1 MYLTF
6 NFYLMVTFI
15 TDCIDKAL
23 DNSGLT
29 VEDHLKAL
37 YCEGINTVE
46 AQHVLR
52 ELKRTKANTKRIIQ
66 VAIDYGCIDEYSMN
80 KKAFEAFHAF
90 VLTVNVEDL
99 VDYGY
104 SSNKYQAAFTEKME
118 ILNETY

>member
-1 MYLTF
+1 
-6 NFYLMVTFI
+6 MVTFI

-90 VLTVNVEDL
+90 VLTVDTNDL
-99 VDYGY
+99 VNDDY
-104 SSNKYQAAFTEKME
+104 SSNKYQAAFIEKME
-118 ILNETY
+118 LLNETY

>member
-1 MYLTF
+1 MTTF
-6 NFYLMVTFI
+6 VV
-15 TDCIDKAL
+15 DCINKAFEK
-23 DNSGLT
+23 SGLT
-29 VEDHLKAL
+29 VEDHLQAL

-90 VLTVNVEDL
+90 VLNIDVNDL

-104 SSNKYQAAFTEKME
+104 TANKYQSAFTEKME
-118 ILNETY
+118 LLNDE

>member
-1 MYLTF
+1 MTTF
-6 NFYLMVTFI
+6 VV
-15 TDCIDKAL
+15 DCINKAF
-23 DNSGLT
+23 DNSGLA
-29 VEDHLKAL
+29 VEDHLQAL

-90 VLTVNVEDL
+90 VLTVDTNDL
-99 VDYGY
+99 VDDDY
-104 SSNKYQAAFTEKME
+104 SSNKYQAAFIEKME
-118 ILNETY
+118 ILNDE

>member
-1 MYLTF
+1 MTTF
-6 NFYLMVTFI
+6 VV
-15 TDCIDKAL
+15 DCINKAL
-23 DNSGLT
+23 DKAGLT
-29 VEDHLKAL
+29 VEDHLEAL

-90 VLTVNVEDL
+90 VLTVDTNDL

-104 SSNKYQAAFTEKME
+104 TSNKYKAAFTEKME
-118 ILNETY
+118 LLNETY

>member
-1 MYLTF
+1 
-6 NFYLMVTFI
+6 MVTFI

-29 VEDHLKAL
+29 VEDHLWAL
-37 YCEGINTVE
+37 YTEGVNTVE

-66 VAIDYGCIDEYSMN
+66 VAIDYGSIDEYSMN

-90 VLTVNVEDL
+90 VLNIDVNDL
-99 VDYGY
+99 INDDYF
-104 SSNKYQAAFTEKME
+104 SNKYQAAFTEKME
-118 ILNETY
+118 LLND